1 MKNRESNF
9 ELLRII
15 AMLMIILHHIMVHG
29 VLEGGIRTNLTST
42 DILSFSLASGGKI
55 GVMIFMLITGYFLAN
70 KRVVNKKSM
79 EALWIQVFT
88 YSFGI
93 YVAFSLLRAHYTFNL
108 FDFSASL
115 MPVVF
120 SKYWFFTDYL
130 VIVFLAPFI
139 NSGMQALKKQGLTVG
154 LIILSIVWFV
164 IPLVTTFI
172 FNRSVVVVSNDFVL
186 LTFTYVLGA
195 YFRLHETLVMKSWKM
210 RENRPGQYALSDFL
224 RGNPAGTLTVV
235 VARNLLIQVGG
246 FPNVHHE
253 DYALWL
259 TLVKRN
265 IQGYLMK
272 DRLAAYRL
280 GNDSVSSNKIKAALW
295 TFQVLRDFGGVQ
307 GIKLIESYFR
317 YMVNVL
323 RR

>member
-15 AMLMIILHHIMVHG
+15 AMLMIILHHVMVHG

-195 YFRLHETLVMKSWKM
+195 YFRLHETLV
-210 RENRPGQYALSDFL
+210 
-224 RGNPAGTLTVV
+224 
-235 VARNLLIQVGG
+235 
-246 FPNVHHE
+246 
-253 DYALWL
+253 
-259 TLVKRN
+259 KRN

>member
-1 MKNRESNF
+1 MSKVPEVSIIIPTHNSQLTILETLDSVQNQTYEDF
-9 ELLRII
+9 EV
-15 AMLMIILHHIMVHG
+15 ILVDDA
-29 VLEGGIRTNLTST
+29 ST
-42 DILSFSLASGGKI
+42 DNTVLAVKNHDLFRKNKLKLRVLSNNVGVAEARNVGLNLSKGK
-55 GVMIFMLITGYFLAN
+55 
-70 KRVVNKKSM
+70 
-79 EALWIQVFT
+79 
-88 YSFGI
+88 
-93 YVAFSLLRAHYTFNL
+93 YVAFI
-108 FDFSASL
+108 DG
-115 MPVVF
+115 
-120 SKYWFFTDYL
+120 DD
-130 VIVFLAPFI
+130 
-139 NSGMQALKKQGLTVG
+139 
-154 LIILSIVWFV
+154 VWYRNK
-164 IPLVTTFI
+164 LELQVT
-172 FNRSVVVVSNDFVL
+172 
-186 LTFTYVLGA
+186 
-195 YFRLHETLVMKSWKM
+195 RLHEDDVNFVFSNYDLMNSQGEIIGK

-272 DRLAAYRL
+272 ERLAAYRL